1 MVNLATIEQQLL
13 QDFESYNFVLL
24 EKIDAS
30 ELILH
35 ITRLALDFMFANILE
50 MSYQNIPLEFY
61 GNIFDLYRL
70 QLEDISTSYLKER
83 RLDSTP
89 EMSNEYIVEGLNND
103 LYNCVVISMN
113 IVQRY
118 YIPCRSYKTSFI
130 RMPQTSEKKAQLN
143 LKIQYLKSVPQPEQ
157 RTDEWYRFRHN
168 TLTASNLWKVFYS
181 ESSQNQLIYEKCKP
195 LEIRESRTTNLTTPF
210 HWGQKYEPLS
220 VLYYEYIY
228 GTHVDDFGCIP
239 HPEYSYIAASP
250 DGINCDHE
258 NERFGRMLEIKNIVN
273 RDITG
278 IPKMEYWVQM
288 QIQMETCGLNECDFL
303 ETRFKEYEGG
313 YEEFISDPN
322 FPDPESTTG
331 KRVDTG
337 ATTYRGIIAHFEG
350 PTGPKYEYH
359 SFGLTIAEILEW
371 ENTVVAKYP
380 ECTWVQTLYW
390 HLAEISCI
398 LVLRNKPWF
407 IKAQPHIE
415 LLWSIVEQERGGD
428 YSHRAPKRRNTRT
441 TDNTDNLVN
450 NTNANLDNIDI
461 SNASIGEIIN
471 SGTRT
476 CLIDL

>member
-1 MVNLATIEQQLL
+1 MVNLATIEKQLQ
-13 QDFESYNFVLL
+13 QDFANYNFALFEKL
-24 EKIDAS
+24 EAI
-30 ELILH
+30 ELIVH
-35 ITRLALDFMFANILE
+35 ITRQSVEYIFDTILE
-50 MSYQNIPLEFY
+50 MSYQNIPYDFY
-61 GNIFDLYRL
+61 NNIFELYRL
-70 QLEDISTSYLKER
+70 QLEDVWQHYALEKKGKYSEVSSRENII
-83 RLDSTP
+83 DS
-89 EMSNEYIVEGLNND
+89 LNND
-103 LYNCVVISMN
+103 LYNCIMISMH

-118 YIPCRSYKTSFI
+118 YIPCRSYKSSFI
-130 RMPQTSEKKAQLN
+130 RRHQTPAVKEYLGR
-143 LKIQYLKSVPQPEQ
+143 KIADLKSVPQPDQ
-157 RTDEWYRFRHN
+157 RTEEWYRVRHN

-220 VLYYEYIY
+220 VLYYEYVY
-228 GTHVDDFGCIP
+228 GTRVDDFGCIP

-250 DGINCDHE
+250 DGINCDPE
-258 NERFGRMLEIKNIVN
+258 NDRFGRMLEIKNIVN

-313 YEEFISDPN
+313 YEEFLSDPD
-322 FPDPESTTG
+322 FPDRDSSTGT
-331 KRVDTG
+331 RADTG
-337 ATTYRGIIAHFEG
+337 ATIYRGIIAHFEG
-350 PTGPKYEYH
+350 PTGPIYEYH
-359 SFGLTIAEILEW
+359 PFGLTVAQILEW
-371 ENTVVAKYP
+371 EQAVVAKYP

-390 HLAEISCI
+390 RLQEISCI
-398 LVLRNKPWF
+398 LVLRNKAWF

-415 LLWSIVEQERGGD
+415 LLWAIIERERVGD
-428 YSHRAPKRRNTRT
+428 YSHRAPKRRIATSADT
-441 TDNTDNLVN
+441 V
-450 NTNANLDNIDI
+450 ANPANIDI